1 MGKQMSGLVVAAVAI
16 AGCSGAPDHVDS
28 SVGIKP
34 DCPARLAN
42 QVDMKQAASPKGTPV
57 EAFQLVGRWKG
68 ELALPKKKGKPS
80 PEDEFAEAMAKA
92 LLSDLWIEFNEDG
105 TFKMNMMV
113 PIEGKYQARRDL
125 VHLVPESIMG
135 MSKDDIKKMNENSA
149 KASLNDE
156 PLILEIS
163 KDRNTLRVKDEN
175 GGQGELVFTGA

>member
-42 QVDMKQAASPKGTPV
+42 QLDMKQAASPKGTPV

-68 ELALPKKKGKPS
+68 ELVLPKKKGKPS
-80 PEDEFAEAMAKA
+80 PEDELAEAMAKA
-92 LLSDLWIEFNEDG
+92 FLSDLWIEFKEDG

-135 MSKDDIKKMNENSA
+135 ISKHDLNKMDGNEGKVSW
-149 KASLNDE
+149 SDE

-163 KDRNTLRVKDEN
+163 KDGKTLRVKDEN
-175 GGQGELVFTGA
+175 GAQGELVFTRA